1 VTNPDSDSRCPCP
14 CEGII
19 EIIGKKWTLC
29 IITTI
34 KNETKIR
41 FNEIQRALEGI
52 SPKTLSETLRELE
65 AAGIVKREIFAE
77 IPPRVEY
84 SLTQAGKK
92 LFDAI
97 APLMIWSSEHPRPI
111 TIQPAR
117 TKPQLG

>member
-1 VTNPDSDSRCPCP
+1 MKVTNRNRVARCPCP

-19 EIIGKKWTLC
+19 ETIGKKWPLC

-41 FNEIQRALEGI
+41 FNEIQKALVGI
-52 SPKTLSETLRELE
+52 SPKTLSETLRQLE
-65 AAGIVKREIFAE
+65 ATGIVKRELFAE

-84 SLTQAGKK
+84 SLTQAGEK

-97 APLMIWSSEHPRPI
+97 APLMIWSAEHPRPI
-111 TIQPAR
+111 PILAA
-117 TKPQLG
+117 KP

>member
-1 VTNPDSDSRCPCP
+1 MKVTNPDTGSLCPCP

-34 KNETKIR
+34 KNDTKIR
-41 FNEIQRALEGI
+41 FNKIQKMLEGI
-52 SPKTLSETLRELE
+52 SPKTLSETLRQLE

-84 SLTQAGKK
+84 SLTQAGGK

-97 APLMIWSSEHPRPI
+97 APLMIWSAEHPRPI
-111 TIQPAR
+111 AIQAAR
-117 TKPQLG
+117 VKP

>member
-1 VTNPDSDSRCPCP
+1 MKVAKQDSGNRCPCP

-34 KNETKIR
+34 KNETRIR
-41 FNEIQRALEGI
+41 FNEIQKKLEGI
-52 SPKTLSETLRELE
+52 SPKTLSETLRQLE

-77 IPPRVEY
+77 VPPRVEY
-84 SLTQAGKK
+84 SLTEAGRK

-97 APLMIWSSEHPRPI
+97 APLMIWSAEHPRPV
-111 TIQPAR
+111 AR
-117 TKPQLG
+117 SAPRVLP

>member
-1 VTNPDSDSRCPCP
+1 MKVTNKVTGIRCPCP

-41 FNEIQRALEGI
+41 FNDLQKTLEGI
-52 SPKTLSETLRELE
+52 SPKTLSETLRQLE
-65 AAGIVKREIFAE
+65 AADVVKREIFAE

-84 SLTQAGKK
+84 SLTQAGAK
-92 LFDAI
+92 LFEAI
-97 APLMIWSSEHPRPI
+97 APLMIWSAEHPRPM
-111 TIQPAR
+111 A
-117 TKPQLG
+117 KPTPRVLP

>member
-1 VTNPDSDSRCPCP
+1 MKVANRTSGSRCPCP

-19 EIIGKKWTLC
+19 EIVGKKWTLC

-41 FNEIQRALEGI
+41 FNEIQKTLEGI

-65 AAGIVKREIFAE
+65 ARGIVKREIFAE

-84 SLTQAGKK
+84 SLTLEGQK
-92 LFDAI
+92 LFRAI
-97 APLMIWSSEHPRPI
+97 APLMTWSAELPRPI
-111 TIQPAR
+111 TIQAAR
-117 TKPQLG
+117 VKP